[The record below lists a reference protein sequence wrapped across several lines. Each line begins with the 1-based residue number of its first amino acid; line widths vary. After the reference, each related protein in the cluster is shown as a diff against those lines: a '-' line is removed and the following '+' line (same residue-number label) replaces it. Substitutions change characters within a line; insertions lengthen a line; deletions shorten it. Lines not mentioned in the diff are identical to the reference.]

1 MTESRDKDE
10 KISILLGTVA
20 TLATGAYNG
29 TMDRPA
35 ILVQLGIE
43 DGELETLTD
52 NHVYAALE
60 RLGCGRET
68 MIVDDSAPTAG
79 TAISSVTS

>member
-35 ILVQLGIE
+35 ILAQLGIE
-43 DGELETLTD
+43 GEPKTLTD
-52 NHVYAALE
+52 DHVFEALH

-68 MIVDDSAPTAG
+68 MIVDDSDPTAG
-79 TAISSVTS
+79 TAIRSVTS